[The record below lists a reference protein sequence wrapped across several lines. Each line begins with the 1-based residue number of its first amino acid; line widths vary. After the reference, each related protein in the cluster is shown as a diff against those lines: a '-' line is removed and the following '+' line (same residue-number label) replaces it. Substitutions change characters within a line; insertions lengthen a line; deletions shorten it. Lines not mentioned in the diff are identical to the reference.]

1 MSSNTGGDL
10 EQRMQELQQTRDMIS
25 AGYDAVY
32 TGTPKSPT
40 LRRLWHE
47 LAEGLDFPGEF
58 GHISFTTL
66 RELRRMAAELRLG
79 PGSTLVD
86 LGCGMAGPALWIAWE
101 SGAHLIGVDLSA
113 AAVERAGA
121 RAVEVGLAGRA
132 RFVVGSFAET
142 GLETGSVDGVM
153 SEDALQYA
161 PDKEAAM
168 VEAARILRPGG
179 RLVCSTYE
187 LDPKRAADMPILGLD
202 PVEDYRPVLAQA
214 GFRVESYEE
223 VPGWP
228 EPMTTAY
235 STILDAREDLTREMG
250 EAAVAAL
257 FLEMSMTIQKQPYR
271 RRVLF
276 AATKE

>member
-1 MSSNTGGDL
+1 MTSNTGSGRERPTEDS
-10 EQRMQELQQTRDMIS
+10 QQARSIVA

-32 TGTPKSPT
+32 TSAPKTPT

-47 LAEGLDFPGEF
+47 HAEGLDFPEEF

-66 RELRRMAAELRLG
+66 AELERVVAELRLR
-79 PGSTLVD
+79 PGDTLVD
-86 LGCGMAGPALWIAWE
+86 LGCGLAGPALWVVRE
-101 SGAHLIGVDLSA
+101 TGARLIGVDLSSV
-113 AAVERAGA
+113 AVEQARD
-121 RAVEVGLAGRA
+121 RAVKLGLATQA
-132 RFVVGSFAET
+132 RFLVGSFADT
-142 GLETGSVDGVM
+142 GLETGLAHGAM

-187 LDPKRAADMPILGLD
+187 LNPERAANMPILGLD
-202 PVEDYRPVLAQA
+202 PVEDYRPALAKA
-214 GFRVESYEE
+214 GFRVETYEE

-228 EPMTTAY
+228 EPMTTTY
-235 STILDAREDLTREMG
+235 STILNAREALTQEMG

-257 FLEMSMTIQKQPYR
+257 FMEMSMTLEQQPYR

-276 AATKE
+276 AATRM